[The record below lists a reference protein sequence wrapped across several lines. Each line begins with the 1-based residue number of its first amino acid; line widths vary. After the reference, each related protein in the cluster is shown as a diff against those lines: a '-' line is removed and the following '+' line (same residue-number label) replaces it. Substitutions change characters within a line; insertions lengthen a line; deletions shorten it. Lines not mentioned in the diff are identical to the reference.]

1 MTIKIIPFGKKEP
14 TLDLI
19 KEYNTRDR
27 NNFFNKDKLFQLDF
41 PKKHRG
47 IYSTITTNLRSKK
60 SFGLFEQAIS
70 SKDLK
75 QQVNLLLS
83 EIEEK
88 QRKGVID
95 VDDLYCIINK
105 RLGWKLR

>member
-27 NNFFNKDKLFQLDF
+27 NNFFDKDRVFQLDF
-41 PKKHRG
+41 PKKFKG
-47 IYSTITTNLRSKK
+47 KYPTMTTNLHIKGSPSCLR
-60 SFGLFEQAIS
+60 ECIS